1 MYHLRRH
8 LRSPVCQ
15 LYGTLQEISSV
26 IADTVGMGRSNH
38 AARLLTACFAAGV
51 LSAAPARAA
60 DVVGHL
66 RSPGVVWIDDGSRLQ
81 PVSATMRN
89 VEKSFIPEIVI
100 VPVGSSI
107 TFPNDDPFFHN
118 IYSTGGADTFDLGF
132 YDMGPGKTEV
142 LSKAGVLDVGCHIHK
157 QMHAVIV
164 VVDGPYTQTDDF
176 AFKLDDVRPGRHE
189 LHAWSVG
196 YGERTLSV
204 VIPASG
210 TLSVRPEI

>member
-1 MYHLRRH
+1 MR
-8 LRSPVCQ
+8 
-15 LYGTLQEISSV
+15 
-26 IADTVGMGRSNH
+26 RSNYATGLL
-38 AARLLTACFAAGV
+38 AACLAAGA
-51 LSAAPARAA
+51 LTAAPADAA
-60 DVVGHL
+60 NVVGHL
-66 RSPGVVWIDDGSRLQ
+66 RSPGVVWIDDGSKLQ
-81 PVSATMRN
+81 PVNATMRN

-142 LSKAGVLDVGCHIHK
+142 LSKSGVLDVGCHIHK

-176 AFKLDDVRPGRHE
+176 AFKLADVRPGKHAI
-189 LHAWSVG
+189 HAWSVG
-196 YGERTLSV
+196 YGERTV
-204 VIPASG
+204 EVEVPPNG
-210 TLSVRPEI
+210 TLSVPAQI

>member
-1 MYHLRRH
+1 MAHRFRAEYFF
-8 LRSPVCQ
+8 
-15 LYGTLQEISSV
+15 
-26 IADTVGMGRSNH
+26 ADTDSMGHSNY
-38 AARLLTACFAAGV
+38 AARLVGACLAMGA
-51 LSAAPARAA
+51 LWAAPASAA
-60 DVVGHL
+60 NVVGHL
-66 RSPGVVWIDDGSRLQ
+66 RSPGVVWIDDGSKVQ
-81 PVSATMRN
+81 PISATMRN

-176 AFKLDDVRPGRHE
+176 AFKLADVRPGKHA

-196 YGERTLSV
+196 YGERTVEV
-204 VIPASG
+204 VVPSSG
-210 TLSVRPEI
+210 TLSVRFQI